1 MNDLNNK
8 PQLNKRKAIII
19 ITSLLLLVCIV
30 VGIAIYSKAQSNLKE
45 ESLTATT
52 DVTESANSVDV
63 KTTEKSDEPIAESSS
78 SNEVE
83 PTATA
88 DTTNVDEESKATA
101 TPSAKVEAKAT
112 TATSTKEKTEAVAPA
127 KKAATVK
134 AEPVHQHSYA
144 VTATT
149 QATCTSQGS
158 TTYTCACGDSY
169 TDYTNANGHSWVATT
184 ETKTIHHPETYGS
197 VTYIMASDGHI
208 FGKAGEVNYDDVDAY
223 ISATGT
229 SYGSVTVSEV
239 IAPAYDEQVT
249 TTVNVCSVCGARQ

>member
-8 PQLNKRKAIII
+8 PQLNKRKAIIV
-19 ITSLLLLVCIV
+19 ITSLLLLVCVV

-83 PTATA
+83 PTTTA

-101 TPSAKVEAKAT
+101 MPSAKVEEKAT
-112 TATSTKEKTEAVAPA
+112 TTTSTKEKTEATTPA
-127 KKAATVK
+127 KKATTPK
-134 AEPVHQHSYA
+134 AEVHKHSYT
-144 VTATT
+144 VSATT
-149 QATCTSQGS
+149 PATCTTQGS

-169 TDYTNANGHSWVATT
+169 TETTAKAAHNFVATT
-184 ETKTIHHPETYGS
+184 ETKTVRHSETYGN

-208 FGKAGEVNYDDVDAY
+208 FGKAGEVNYDEVAAY
-223 ISATGT
+223 CLDNGQ
-229 SYGSVTVSEV
+229 SYGDITVSEV

-249 TTVNVCSVCGARQ
+249 TTVYVCSVCGARQ